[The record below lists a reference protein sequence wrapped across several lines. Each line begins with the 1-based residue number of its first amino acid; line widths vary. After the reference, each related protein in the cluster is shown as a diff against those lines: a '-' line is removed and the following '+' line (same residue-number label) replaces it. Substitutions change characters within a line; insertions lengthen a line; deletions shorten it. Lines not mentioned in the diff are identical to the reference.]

1 MTVSQSAGSAPAI
14 EDVIALSPLQQGLF
28 SMTML
33 AGAESDSGPDPY
45 VIAMAADVTGV
56 LDVALLRECA
66 EAMLVRHPNL
76 RASFFRGNLS
86 RTVQVIPSTVDLPW
100 TTVRAETADEAAA
113 IEATERA
120 RPFDLE
126 HGPAL
131 RFLLIELPQARWRL
145 AVMAHHIIIDG
156 WSLPLFVGELITLY
170 RAGGDTAALP
180 PSPRLYRDY
189 IGWLAGR
196 DEQASRA
203 VWQRHLAGLSGP
215 TLLTP
220 ALTDVEPAPGLP
232 QRTEVRLD
240 AEATRTLADAAR
252 AHRVTLNTLVQM
264 AWATVLS
271 VFTDRDDVVFGMTVS
286 GRPDELSGVETMV
299 GLFINTVPLRIRLDP
314 RRSVGEQCAEL
325 QREAATLREHSHL
338 SHADLRAIAGVGE
351 MFDSLLVYENFPP
364 GGLVGGGEFTANGA
378 TFAPAALESLSHFP
392 VTIAAH
398 LTHGELTVLVEIL
411 DGALGAVDP
420 EDLGRRVIGTAQAL
434 VDSWDRPLREIL
446 TLSERESG
454 RIRRAAL
461 PPRNPVGAHS
471 IHARLTEIAARTP
484 ESVALSFDGGHLS
497 YGELDALTDRMAAG
511 LQARG
516 VRAEVPVAIRLP
528 RGPQYVI
535 AMFAVLKA
543 GGMIVPLDPAMP
555 DERIADILAQSGAEV
570 VVDED
575 WPTPDD
581 LPAGWRAADI
591 APDSA
596 AYAVFTSGT
605 TGKPKGVIGTHRAVL
620 AYAADHAAHVLRPAA
635 ARVGRPLRIAHAW
648 SFTFDAAW
656 QPLAGLLEGHS
667 VHIVGDDVQRDA
679 EGLVDVIDR
688 HGVDMIDTT
697 PSMFA
702 QLANV
707 GLLSRVPLVVLA
719 LGGEAIG
726 VSTWALIR
734 EACARTQMTAFN
746 CYGPTET
753 TVEAVVAAIAD
764 HTRPTIGRPTAGTG
778 MHILDSWLR
787 PVPDGV
793 QGELYLTGEQLTRGY
808 LGRPGETAS
817 RFVADPVTPGARMYR
832 TGDLVRRAADG
843 TLQYLG
849 RSDDQVK
856 IRGYRVEPGEIV
868 AALLTHPAVQ
878 TAHVVVRA
886 QRSGPRLIAY
896 VGTGGTGGTD
906 VPVAELRT
914 MLTARLPR
922 YLVPHHIVVLDELPL
937 TSHGKVDERALAAA
951 GGITDTDTVTAP
963 ETETEKVLAEVV
975 GELLETTA
983 VDVTADLLALGLDS
997 IVALS
1002 VVQAARRR
1010 GLSLRARL
1018 MLECGSIRELAAA
1031 VDAESLLD
1039 ASPDEDQATG
1049 PIPVLPNVH
1058 WLHQHGSPRRLA
1070 QTEAIRLP
1078 PGTTGEQLRA
1088 SLAAIV
1094 DGHEIL
1100 RSRLDLDTMC
1110 FVPHQPGEVLD
1121 EVTVTGDLVAAAT
1134 EYTRRSV
1141 ESLNPQRGR
1150 MLAAV
1155 WLREP
1160 DGPGVLLLTAHV
1172 LALDPA
1178 SWRVLLGELDA
1189 GWHALAGG
1197 HQPVVVREQ
1206 TTYRRWSQL
1215 LAERAAN
1222 LDTCDFWLAQLQGPD
1237 PDLGARRVRPAT
1249 DRARDLHV
1257 SVSVTDP
1264 EVSARLLAAAR
1275 PMPELL
1281 ALAAAKTVTSWRVRR
1296 GQPTPT
1302 PLLAVETHG
1311 RAETVVDPGGHVDTG
1326 ETIGLFSAIHPVR
1339 VDPDRG
1345 LPDID
1350 GDGIDFGLLRYL
1362 RPDTAERL
1370 AAHPEPQVMLNYLGR
1385 TEIVA
1390 GGGALLDRSLLV
1402 GASLLPEPDLA
1413 VLHELTITAAVL
1425 LDEAGRA
1432 VLATQWRALPEILS
1446 DDDISALQV
1455 LWQNAIR
1462 EVAS

>member
-33 AGAESDSGPDPY
+33 AGAESDAGPDPY

-86 RTVQVIPSTVDLPW
+86 RTVQVIPSKVDLPW
-100 TTVRAETADEAAA
+100 TTVRADTAEEAAA
-113 IEATERA
+113 VEAAERA

-170 RAGGDTAALP
+170 RAGGDPAALP
-180 PSPRLYRDY
+180 SSPRPYRDY

-203 VWQRHLAGLSGP
+203 VWQRHLAGLTGP

-240 AEATRTLADAAR
+240 AEATRRLADAAR

-314 RRSVGEQCAEL
+314 RRSVGEQCTDL

-398 LTHGELTVLVEIL
+398 MAHDELTVLVEIL
-411 DGALGAVDP
+411 DGALGAVSP
-420 EDLGRRVIGTAQAL
+420 EDLGERVIATARAL

-446 TLSERESG
+446 TLSADEAD
-454 RIRRAAL
+454 RIRRAAMPL
-461 PPRNPVGAHS
+461 PHTDGATS
-471 IHARLTEIAARTP
+471 VHARFTEIARSAP
-484 ESVALSFDGGHLS
+484 DSVALSFDGGHLS
-497 YGELDALTDRMAAG
+497 YAELDALTDRMAAH
-511 LQARG
+511 LQSRG
-516 VRAEVPVAIRLP
+516 VRAETPVAIRLP
-528 RGPQYVI
+528 RGPRYVI
-535 AMFAVLKA
+535 TMFAVLKA

-555 DERIADILAQSGAEV
+555 DERVADILGQSGAEV

-575 WPTPDD
+575 WPHADD
-581 LPAGWRAADI
+581 LPDGWRAADV

-656 QPLAGLLEGHS
+656 QPLAGLLDGHS

-679 EGLVDVIDR
+679 EGLVEVIDR

-746 CYGPTET
+746 CYGPTEA

-764 HTRPTIGRPTAGTG
+764 NARPTIGRPTAGTG

-817 RFVADPVTPGARMYR
+817 RFVADSVTPGARMYR

-886 QRSGPRLIAY
+886 QRSGPRLVAY
-896 VGTGGTGGTD
+896 VGTGGTD
-906 VPVAELRT
+906 LPVAEVRN
-914 MLTARLPR
+914 MLSGRLPR

-951 GGITDTDTVTAP
+951 GGISDTEVVTAP

-1031 VDAESLLD
+1031 VDAESLLV
-1039 ASPDEDQATG
+1039 ASPEDAQERG

-1078 PGTTGEQLRA
+1078 HGTTGEQLRA

-1110 FVPHQPGEVLD
+1110 FVPHEPAEILD
-1121 EVTVTGDLVAAAT
+1121 EVTVTGDLVEAAT

-1141 ESLNPQRGR
+1141 ESLDPQQGR

-1178 SWRVLLGELDA
+1178 SWRVLIGELDA

-1206 TTYRRWSQL
+1206 TSYRRWSQL
-1215 LAERAAN
+1215 LTERAAN

-1237 PDLGARRVRPAT
+1237 PDLGARRVLPDT

-1257 SVSVTDP
+1257 SVSVSDP
-1264 EVSARLLAAAR
+1264 GATARLLASDR
-1275 PMPELL
+1275 SMPDLL
-1281 ALAAAKTVTSWRVRR
+1281 ALAAARTVTAWRARR

-1311 RAETVVDPGGHVDTG
+1311 RAEAVVDPGGDVDTG
-1326 ETIGLFSAIHPVR
+1326 ETVGLFSAIHPIR
-1339 VDPDRG
+1339 VDPEQG

-1370 AAHPEPQVMLNYLGR
+1370 GAHPEPQVMLNYLGR

-1413 VLHELTITAAVL
+1413 VLHELTITAAVM
-1425 LDEAGRA
+1425 LDQAGAA

-1446 DDDISALQV
+1446 DDDITALQT